1 MDKRLI
7 YLIVGLFTLFF
18 SILGA
23 TFAYYTVTSSNN
35 NTITGDMATIDINL
49 SVTKMTNVDE
59 TNGGLVPMD
68 NSMIEK
74 AVTSSNGICVDDNT
88 NAVCQIYK
96 IVVNNIGSAAI
107 FLDGY
112 VTLIGGLGT
121 ATDYITSPTTMRWSQ
136 VFCSENNHTLSS
148 CTTAGT
154 STVSQTN
161 SISWGALGGGTD
173 NVSEIKD
180 DYDTV
185 VGTGTI
191 SGNDYDVIDT
201 NYIRVSKHSGNG
213 YIRDDDVTSA
223 LVFNQLLNSS
233 DDNSSN
239 DTGDSSVLYTDSQVY
254 YIVVW
259 LSETWTN
266 QSVGSGGVN
275 VPNLAED
282 FFHGSVSFISAEGS
296 KVTAIFSGYTGIGSG
311 G

>member
-266 QSVGSGGVN
+266 QSVG
-275 VPNLAED
+275 
-282 FFHGSVSFISAEGS
+282 
-296 KVTAIFSGYTGIGSG
+296 
-311 G
+311 